1 MSDAL
6 PLANPP
12 DLDQYKTLAKE
23 LQRACRSGKP
33 GAIRDWAAA
42 WLTRKRDADRGD
54 IDRVERTW
62 NNLVKSK
69 PSLARCA
76 LADAQFFVARVHGFP
91 SWPAFA
97 KHIEAMARKNSGTAR
112 FESAVDA
119 IVAGDAVT
127 LAGLLGEHPG
137 LVHERSTRDH
147 HATLL
152 HYVSANGVEDF
163 RQRTPKNIVD
173 IARMLLDAGADVN
186 AGSNS
191 YGNRDTTF
199 MLTATSCH
207 PADAGVQ
214 IPLLQLLLD
223 RGATIDPGDVIACLH
238 NGRGAAALFCARQ
251 GVPLDLEGAAGVG
264 ALDVVR
270 TFLRGDGTLTN
281 GATDK
286 QMIDGFA
293 WAAEFGHTPVVHYM
307 LDAGMPL
314 DARLRHDGQ
323 TALHWAGLDGRA
335 DTVRLLVVRGAPI
348 NQVDLTH
355 GGTPLDWTIYG
366 WGNRGNLSDAEA
378 EAYYD
383 TVKCLVDA
391 GGVLNPNWLDVSDD
405 AERGRAKRKL
415 EADARMQQA
424 LRQLGSR

>member
-6 PLANPP
+6 PLVDRPN
-12 DLDQYKTLAKE
+12 LDQYKKLARE
-23 LQRACRSGKP
+23 FQRACRSGKP

-42 WLTRKRDADRGD
+42 WLTRKRDTDRGD

-62 NNLVKSK
+62 TSLVKSR
-69 PSLARCA
+69 PPLADCA
-76 LADAQFFVARVHGFP
+76 LTDAQFFIARVHGFP
-91 SWPAFA
+91 SWPVFA
-97 KHIEAMARKNSGTAR
+97 AHIEDLARKNSETAR

-119 IVAGDAVT
+119 IVAGDGGT
-127 LAGLLGEHPG
+127 LADLLRESPS
-137 LVHERSTRDH
+137 LVHDQSTRDH

-163 RQRTPKNIVD
+163 RQKTPKNIVE
-173 IARMLLDAGADVN
+173 IAEMLLDAGADVN

-191 YGNRDTTF
+191 YGNQDTTF

-223 RGATIDPGDVIACLH
+223 RGATIDAGDVIACLH

-251 GVPLDLEGAAGVG
+251 GVPLNLEGASGVG

-270 TFLRGDGTLTN
+270 TFLRTDGTLTN
-281 GATDK
+281 GATQK

-293 WAAEFGHTPVVHYM
+293 WAAEFGHTAVVEYM

-314 DARLRHDGQ
+314 DSRLRHDGQ

-335 DTVRLLVVRGAPI
+335 DTVRLLVARGAPI

-366 WGNRGNLSDAEA
+366 WGNRNLTDAEA

-391 GGVLNPNWLDVSDD
+391 GGALNPNWLDVSDD

-415 EADARMQQA
+415 EADARMRQA
-424 LRQLGSR
+424 LGQLRSR